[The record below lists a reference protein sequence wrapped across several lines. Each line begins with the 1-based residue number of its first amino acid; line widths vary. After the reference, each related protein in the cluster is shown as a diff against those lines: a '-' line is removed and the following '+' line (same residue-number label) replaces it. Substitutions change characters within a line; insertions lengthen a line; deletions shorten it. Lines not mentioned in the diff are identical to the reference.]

1 LRTGTPPQ
9 AIAWANAEAR
19 KAFASPEAR
28 QRFVAQG
35 ASLPLGTPAEF
46 AAHAAAEREKW
57 GEIIR
62 RAGIKME

>member
-1 LRTGTPPQ
+1 MRTGTPPQ

-19 KAFASPEAR
+19 KALASPEAR

-35 ASLPLGTPAEF
+35 ASLPLGT
-46 AAHAAAEREKW
+46 AAAFGAHVAAERDKW
-57 GEIIR
+57 GEVIR